1 MANVRRRFTEWI
13 KASIDPTIVGI
24 ISSLI
29 ATLIV
34 YLASRKEWEEL
45 GEEALR
51 LGTRVIFISYSII
64 TSALAIVWLWAPA
77 QLNRLSQYF
86 HRRRTSFFLRTLFTF
101 AIMAS
106 LGLMLAREFFE
117 QGGGETPEVYKL
129 CPQAKQYGPAVI
141 RTYATNGISLYSF
154 HDESPPFGPQNGYAK
169 ITFHVYGNT
178 VAQNA
183 GWVIFLQR
191 GVDIG
196 RFDELRFLI
205 RGEKGNEKIG
215 IKAKDARGVEIEL
228 VLDGTYLRHQ
238 GLSTTWQEADAVVPL
253 AHFGNVDFGLFEN
266 FSFFTTGVLAGPR
279 PQTFYVGQFE
289 LR

>member
-1 MANVRRRFTEWI
+1 MANVRRRFAEW
-13 KASIDPTIVGI
+13 KARIAPIIEGI
-24 ISSLI
+24 IAGLI
-29 ATLIV
+29 TTLIL
-34 YLASRKEWEEL
+34 YLASLKVWKEL
-45 GEEALR
+45 GEEARR

-64 TSALAIVWLWAPA
+64 TSALAFVWLWAPA
-77 QLNRLSQYF
+77 QFNRLSQYF
-86 HRRRTSFFLRTLFTF
+86 HRWCTSSFLLRSLFTL
-101 AIMAS
+101 AIVAS
-106 LGLMLAREFFE
+106 SGLVVAREFFE
-117 QGGGETPEVYKL
+117 QSGGETPEVYKL
-129 CPQAKQYGPAVI
+129 FPQAKQYGPAVI

-169 ITFHVYGNT
+169 ITFHVYGN

-183 GWVIFLQR
+183 GWVVFLQR
-191 GVDIG
+191 GVDIS
-196 RFDELRFLI
+196 RFKELRFLI
-205 RGEKGNEKIG
+205 RGEKGNENIG